1 MKRWEKLYSK
11 AVLSLIYYRDPTEA
25 SFEINETP
33 CIYSLGDVGAHYLV
47 SSHTSLVKP
56 RNQSSIGNIQ
66 IFPPPY
72 NYMNEESLIG
82 RVGNSQV

>member
-11 AVLSLIYYRDPTEA
+11 AVLSLIYYQNPIEA
-25 SFEINETP
+25 SFKLNETP
-33 CIYSLGDVGAHYLV
+33 CIHSLGDVGAHCLV
-47 SSHTSLVKP
+47 SSHASQVKP
-56 RNQSSIGNIQ
+56 RYQSSIGNIQ

-72 NYMNEESLIG
+72 NYINGEPLIG